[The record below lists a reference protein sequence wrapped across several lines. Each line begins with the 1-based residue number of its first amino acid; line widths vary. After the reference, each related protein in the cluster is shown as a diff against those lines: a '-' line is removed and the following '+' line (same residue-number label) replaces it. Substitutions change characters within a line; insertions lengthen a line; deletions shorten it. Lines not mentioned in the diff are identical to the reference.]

1 MQRSILLL
9 LALVL
14 APLLPLRAQAA
25 RSVAIAYFD
34 NNTGDAALAPLAK
47 GLADM
52 LITDLSNVSAL
63 QIVERER
70 LNQVLA
76 ELKLGRSK
84 FIDPKT
90 AQKLGKG
97 LAAEFIMTGGYTLA
111 GNVLRL
117 DARVIEV
124 ASGKVRASEKVE
136 GPKEEFFALEKELV
150 EVLVRTLDLKLA
162 LSEKSKL
169 RSNATESYTAFSQY
183 AAGLDAKDRGD
194 AESARRLFQAAL
206 DSDPNYKAAKNATER
221 LKVIFARDDSAK
233 ADAYAE
239 LRKTLDP
246 KAPDFAA
253 KVDAL
258 LLQLNNGDTDQLRKK
273 VELLSWL
280 AERDLTPSTPGLS
293 RVPLEALAIAL
304 RFTDDPSM
312 WDVLPRACEYFIGRY
327 PNEDYPKSYCRN
339 AVLKS
344 VELNRKYMSVADA
357 QKRWNDAR
365 ESDAKLDPDDWR
377 IALVKNDAGMRK
389 LLQLYASKVA
399 RR

>member
-1 MQRSILLL
+1 MPRWFSLLIGL
-9 LALVL
+9 WIALPCG
-14 APLLPLRAQAA
+14 ARAAHT
-25 RSVAIAYFD
+25 VAITYFD
-34 NNTGDAALAPLAK
+34 NNTGNAELAPLAK

-52 LITDLSNVSAL
+52 LITDLSNVSSL

-70 LNQVLA
+70 LNQVLG

-97 LAAEFIMTGGYTLA
+97 LAAEFIMTGGYALS
-111 GNVLRL
+111 GDVLRV

-124 ASGKVRASEKVE
+124 ATGKVRASEKVE
-136 GPKEEFFALEKELV
+136 GAKDEFFALEKELV
-150 EVLVRTLDLKLA
+150 DILVRSLDLKLA

-169 RSNATESYTAFSQY
+169 RSNATENFTAWSKYSQ
-183 AAGLDAKDRGD
+183 GLDAKDRGD
-194 AESARRLFQAAL
+194 EEAARKLFQAAL
-206 DSDPNYKAAKNATER
+206 EADPNYKAAKSATER

-258 LLQLNNGDTDQLRKK
+258 LVQLQNGDTEQLRKK
-273 VELLSWL
+273 VELLTWL
-280 AERDLTPSTPGLS
+280 AERNLTPVTQGFS
-293 RVPLEALAIAL
+293 RVPMEALAIAM
-304 RFTDDPSM
+304 RYAEDPTQ
-312 WDVLPRACEYFIGRY
+312 WEVLPRVCEYFIGRY

-339 AVLKS
+339 AILKIIDS
-344 VELNRKYMSVADA
+344 TRKYSTAEDA
-357 QKRWNDAR
+357 QKRWNEGRA
-365 ESDAKLDPDDWR
+365 SDAKLDADDWR
-377 IALVKNDAGMRK
+377 YALVKNDAGMRK
-389 LLQLYASKVA
+389 LLALYAGRVRGK
-399 RR
+399 

>member
-1 MQRSILLL
+1 MLRSVLLTLALALPL
-9 LALVL
+9 LA
-14 APLLPLRAQAA
+14 PLRAQAA
-25 RSVAIAYFD
+25 RTVAIAYFD

-97 LAAEFIMTGGYTLA
+97 LAAELIMTGGYTLA

-150 EVLVRTLDLKLA
+150 DVLVRTLELKLK
-162 LSEKSKL
+162 LTEKSKL
-169 RSNATESYTAFSQY
+169 RSNATESFTAFSQY

-194 AESARRLFQAAL
+194 EASARRLFQAAL
-206 DSDPNYKAAKNATER
+206 DADPNYKAAKNATER

-239 LRKTLDP
+239 LRKTLDA
-246 KAPDFAA
+246 KAPDFPA

-258 LLQLNNGDTDQLRKK
+258 LLQLNSGDSEQLRKK
-273 VELLSWL
+273 VELLTWL

-293 RVPLEALAIAL
+293 RVPLEGLGIAL
-304 RFTDDPSM
+304 RFTDDPSL
-312 WDVLPRACEYFIGRY
+312 WDVLPRVCEYFIIRY
-327 PNEDYPKSYCRN
+327 PSEDYPKSYCRN
-339 AVLKS
+339 AVLPS
-344 VELNRKYMSVADA
+344 VESTRKYTSVADA
-357 QKRWNDAR
+357 QKRWNEQR
-365 ESDAKLDPDDWR
+365 EANAKLDPDDWR
-377 IALVKNDAGMRK
+377 LALVKNEAGMRK
-389 LLQLYASKVA
+389 LLLLYASKV
-399 RR
+399 RQK